1 MNFYGYK
8 RPDGRVGV
16 RNKVLILPASVCA
29 SDTTRIIS
37 QQVVGSVTFNNQL
50 GCSQVASDQQFT
62 MDVMAGYA
70 ANPNVYGTVVV
81 SLGCENCQM
90 DLVAEAIAERT
101 NKPMQRVIIQEAGGT
116 LKAVEQAVRYAKQM
130 VAEAGMVQREEF
142 PISELIVGTECGGSD
157 PTSGLAANPAIGAM
171 SDLVV
176 AAGGTSILSETSE
189 FIGAEHILAR
199 RAANKR
205 VHDRIYEITTR
216 FEEHFHAVGEDVR
229 QGNPSPGNK
238 AGGIT
243 TLEEKSL
250 GCIHKGGHSV
260 INEVYDYG
268 KQVKSHEGLVIMDTP
283 GNDPASVAAMAAGG
297 AQVVV
302 FSSGRGSPIG
312 SPIVPVV
319 KITGNKITFANME
332 DNIDFNAAP
341 LIYGE
346 RTVEEL
352 GQDLLRMVVET
363 ACGKQTKAESLGF
376 TETAIA
382 RLCNYV

>member
-1 MNFYGYK
+1 
-8 RPDGRVGV
+8 
-16 RNKVLILPASVCA
+16 
-29 SDTTRIIS
+29 
-37 QQVVGSVTFNNQL
+37 
-50 GCSQVASDQQFT
+50 
-62 MDVMAGYA
+62 
-70 ANPNVYGTVVV
+70 
-81 SLGCENCQM
+81 
-90 DLVAEAIAERT
+90 
-101 NKPMQRVIIQEAGGT
+101 
-116 LKAVEQAVRYAKQM
+116 
-130 VAEAGMVQREEF
+130 
-142 PISELIVGTECGGSD
+142 
-157 PTSGLAANPAIGAM
+157 
-171 SDLVV
+171 
-176 AAGGTSILSETSE
+176 
-189 FIGAEHILAR
+189 
-199 RAANKR
+199 
-205 VHDRIYEITTR
+205 
-216 FEEHFHAVGEDVR
+216 
-229 QGNPSPGNK
+229 
-238 AGGIT
+238 
-243 TLEEKSL
+243 
-250 GCIHKGGHSV
+250 
-260 INEVYDYG
+260 
-268 KQVKSHEGLVIMDTP
+268 MDTP